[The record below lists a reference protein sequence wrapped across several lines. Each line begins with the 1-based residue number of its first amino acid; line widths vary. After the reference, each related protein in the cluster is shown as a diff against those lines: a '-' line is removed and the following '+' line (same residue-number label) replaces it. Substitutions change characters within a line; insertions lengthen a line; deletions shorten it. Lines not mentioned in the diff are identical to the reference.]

1 MTITEHRVELLHPDP
16 KDKVKWEHPLLPNPV
31 KGFRLL
37 IVAPSNTGKSVL
49 CSYMFASDKMPYK
62 KYFKSN
68 VFIFS
73 TTAKLGSMNMP
84 HVKDENIKDSFDVEF
99 IKTLW
104 AEQDAL
110 IQKYGRGKTVPI
122 LLIFDD
128 VVSDLNAERK
138 EYMKKLWMHGRHSGF
153 SSCVC
158 SQQWRSVPKPVRMNS
173 TNVVVMLLAS
183 SAERRSISEEMPFD
197 ERKFLAIVDDALDS
211 EDYSFLTINLAEK
224 RAKKLQLRL
233 SNQYYSLDNFE

>member
-1 MTITEHRVELLHPDP
+1 MSITEHRVELLHPDP
-16 KDKVKWEHPLLPNPV
+16 RDKIQWSNKLLPNPI
-31 KGFRLL
+31 KGFRML

-128 VVSDLNAERK
+128 VVSDLNAE
-138 EYMKKLWMHGRHSGF
+138 KKAYLKKVFMHGRHSGF
-153 SSCVC
+153 STCLC
-158 SQQWRSVPKPVRMNS
+158 SQQWKSVPKPVRMNA
-173 TNVVVMLLAS
+173 TNVIVMLLAS

-197 ERKFLAIVDDALDS
+197 ERKFLAIVDDALD
-211 EDYSFLTINLAEK
+211 DDCQFLKPHYLF
-224 RAKKLQLRL
+224 
-233 SNQYYSLDNFE
+233 LD